1 MAFYKG
7 KNKKTDPAQ
16 TELFTSVEVFGIKEE
31 VQAFINEWN
40 SKIWLPK
47 IILTPR
53 QVAMVRAAMDR
64 PFFRAHWKE
73 TFPLLAR
80 SVWLRTK
87 MRPAFRVDWYLES
100 DNFDKILEGKYIT
113 EPEPKNPIAN
123 HQITRVGDDEDIL

>member
-16 TELFTSVEVFGIKEE
+16 GEFFNQEVFGLREE
-31 VQAFINEWN
+31 IQQFIDHWN
-40 SKIWLPK
+40 AKIWLPK
-47 IILTPR
+47 IQTTPR
-53 QVAMVRAAMDR
+53 QAKIIRLAFDR

-87 MRPAFRVDWYLES
+87 MRPAFTLDWYLES

-113 EPEPKNPIAN
+113 EPETNEMSN
-123 HQITRVGDDEDIL
+123 HKIVRDGDDEDIL